1 MVEIQKSL
9 LMSAVIGLSGLC
21 RGVWKILYIGKELF
35 NMELMVYNV
44 LRNSVEIRVKYKDE
58 VNNKTYVEVFFAE
71 IVNVEH
77 LRGSNIL
84 ESVEVNQILELEK
97 YVQRGNSQKFKRK
110 FENGKIPDGLRFYIE
125 SIFKS

>member
-1 MVEIQKSL
+1 ML
-9 LMSAVIGLSGLC
+9 N
-21 RGVWKILYIGKELF
+21 IGKELF

-44 LRNSVEIRVKYKDE
+44 LRNSVEIRVKHKDE

-77 LRGSNIL
+77 LNGSNTL

-97 YVQRGNSQKFKRK
+97 YVQKGNSQKFKRK
-110 FENGKIPDGLRFYIE
+110 FENGKIPNGLRLYIE
-125 SIFKS
+125 SVFNT